1 MRFGLCQVPVA
12 AQEPEGA
19 KLLNGVYLTRE
30 GLGQVLE
37 GVVPSQ
43 NTLKKH
49 EDFYVDE
56 IRVGLERSDEKRTAK
71 DGYLYN
77 IIHVRPKREAALAV
91 YVSGIPP
98 AWRVKDQLAVP
109 LGGEGRLAAV
119 QVMSGNPSEIL
130 PPAPFLVA
138 GRDGKV
144 RFTVIL
150 VTPG

>member
-1 MRFGLCQVPVA
+1 MLQ
-12 AQEPEGA
+12 
-19 KLLNGVYLTRE
+19 
-30 GLGQVLE
+30 
-37 GVVPSQ
+37 
-43 NTLKKH
+43 KH

-150 VTPG
+150 VTPGWYGEGESLQKVIRQSIPNTRTLPGSLYR